1 MATVIC
7 NEMNQN
13 NPNICQKTFLNTLA
27 KSNNVDSK
35 AVPCHKAESKD
46 DTSPDWAVLART
58 VMVEQMT
65 EHFKLGEEIDKGKIT
80 RANCELMPLHDD
92 VIIYYADK
100 TCVQQTIGGNGH
112 TSSFSNHYITFYQS
126 I

>member
-1 MATVIC
+1 MVTAIC

-13 NPNICQKTFLNTLA
+13 NPNICQKTFLNNLA

-35 AVPCHKAESKD
+35 AVPCHKAGSKD

-65 EHFKLGEEIDKGKIT
+65 EHFKLVEEIDKGKIT

-92 VIIYYADK
+92 VIYYYADK
-100 TCVQQTIGGNGH
+100 TQVQQTIRGIGH
-112 TSSFSNHYITFYQS
+112 TSSFSNHCITLYQW